1 LLWNCEKNEIIEELN
16 LQDESELK
24 TVTIENAVSFFKIIN
39 KNNTLSKRSIRENS
53 GVDLEIDIESV
64 Q

>member
-39 KNNTLSKRSIRENS
+39 KNNTLSKRSIKENS
-53 GVDLEIDIESV
+53 GIDLEIDIESV